1 MKLKE
6 LIKMYEE
13 ELQDILK
20 LQRAKTIKDISLVSE
35 RIEAQAIHRF
45 LKNLKN
51 LPNELQDVNN
61 NEWTQEKCTCN
72 CSREVNIINGKHICT
87 KCNKPL

>member
-1 MKLKE
+1 MKLDE

-20 LQRAKTIKDISLVSE
+20 LQKAKKIKDISLVSE
-35 RIEAQAIHRF
+35 RIEAYAIQRF

-61 NEWTQEKCTCN
+61 NEQKEKVCDCTSSSCN
-72 CSREVNIINGKHICT
+72 RDVGCFVCDE
-87 KCNKPL
+87 CNEKI